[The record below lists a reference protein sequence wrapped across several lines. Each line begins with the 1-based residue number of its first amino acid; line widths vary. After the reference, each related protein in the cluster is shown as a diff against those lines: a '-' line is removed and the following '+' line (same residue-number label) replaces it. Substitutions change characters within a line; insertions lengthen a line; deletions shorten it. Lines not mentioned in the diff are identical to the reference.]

1 MKEADVGLAAV
12 TAVVVR
18 SALPA
23 WLRWGWAG
31 LVTVA
36 SLGGWVV
43 DHCHGPGP
51 AGDVLRILRA
61 TRGAVAAPT
70 PPGRTGPAG
79 ELEPMQ
85 RGPRAP
91 GG

>member
-1 MKEADVGLAAV
+1 M

-18 SALPA
+18 STLPA

-43 DHCHGPGP
+43 DHCQGPGFP
-51 AGDVLRILRA
+51 GDLLRMLRA
-61 TRGAVAAPT
+61 TRAPEVAPAPDS
-70 PPGRTGPAG
+70 PRPAGPSG
-79 ELEPMQ
+79 ELEPM
-85 RGPRAP
+85 PRAP
-91 GG
+91 GGGGRGG